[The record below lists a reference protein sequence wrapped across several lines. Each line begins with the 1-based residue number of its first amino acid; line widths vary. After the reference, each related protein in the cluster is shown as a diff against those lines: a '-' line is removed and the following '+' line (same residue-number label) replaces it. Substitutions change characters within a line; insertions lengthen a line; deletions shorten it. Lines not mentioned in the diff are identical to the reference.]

1 MFKIG
6 PKMTKIDPKLTPK
19 CWKSGKLTQTYPK
32 SVTVTAKFLLMA
44 KTMGLPLKILLLVPK
59 PTWKLL
65 PSFQSK
71 IILSIFLIFPWNED
85 CRVKIAFEC
94 ALTRSEKSFLWKKMR
109 VQQNTKLHDFLKAAC
124 KIMTHLLAD

>member
-1 MFKIG
+1 MLKIG
-6 PKMTKIDPKLTPK
+6 PKMTKIDPKMLKIRHFDPK
-19 CWKSGKLTQTYPK
+19 ISKKYVSYCKIPTRD
-32 SVTVTAKFLLMA
+32 